1 MRSIA
6 LFTAALS
13 IGAPVSAQMPVQ
25 AVTANVSTSDLDLA
39 SAQGQ
44 KMVAH
49 RVAVA
54 VEQVC
59 GSYANAPEQAEQDR
73 IHDCRLAAWSDAR
86 RQIAERASMLRLA
99 DAKPR

>member
-6 LFTAALS
+6 LFATALS
-13 IGAPVSAQMPVQ
+13 IAAPVSAQMPVQ

-39 SAQGQ
+39 SAHGQ
-44 KMVAH
+44 RTAAH

-73 IHDCRLAAWSDAR
+73 IRDCRIAAWSDAR
-86 RQIAERASMLRLA
+86 RQIAEKASTLRLA
-99 DAKPR
+99 VANPR